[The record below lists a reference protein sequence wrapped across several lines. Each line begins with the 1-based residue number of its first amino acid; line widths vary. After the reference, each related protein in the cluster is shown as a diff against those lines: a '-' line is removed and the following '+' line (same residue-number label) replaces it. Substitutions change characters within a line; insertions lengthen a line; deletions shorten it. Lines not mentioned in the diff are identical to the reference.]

1 MEQVALLMVA
11 RRDLHPGFI
20 VTNLQGILDSII
32 YRLILEDF
40 VFHALLGK
48 RGGGG
53 GGGGGGGRSG
63 CAHLGP

>member
-1 MEQVALLMVA
+1 MVA

-53 GGGGGGGRSG
+53 RGWPKWLCPFRTMISDSVR
-63 CAHLGP
+63 